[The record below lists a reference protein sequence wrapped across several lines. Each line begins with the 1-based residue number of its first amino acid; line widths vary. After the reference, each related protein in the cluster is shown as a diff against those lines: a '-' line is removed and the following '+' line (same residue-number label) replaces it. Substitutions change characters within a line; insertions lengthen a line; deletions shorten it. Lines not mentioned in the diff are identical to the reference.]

1 MLSIKVKSN
10 FSQPLKAVVINSGG
24 LFSLQFQY
32 GEQDDLQE
40 GNQLTVDQP
49 DINQPDVGC
58 GGQLLHH
65 TEGNRVQNRV
75 NEKIRPKNTH
85 LMKSVVE
92 TSITVRFTV
101 TAASK

>member
-24 LFSLQFQY
+24 SFSLQFQD

-65 TEGNRVQNRV
+65 TEGSRV
-75 NEKIRPKNTH
+75 KY
-85 LMKSVVE
+85 KSDQ
-92 TSITVRFTV
+92 
-101 TAASK
+101 K